1 MFHFSDLKMANSIL
15 WGVRTHTGEPI
26 FPVHIHENWE
36 IQLGILQKDKHK
48 I

>member
-15 WGVRTHTGEPI
+15 WGVKIHAGESI
-26 FPVHIHENWE
+26 FPELIHENWNV
-36 IQLGILQKDKHK
+36 QLRILLKYKCK